1 MGKSLKER
9 DNMKI
14 EKISIDKIKM
24 YENNAKEHPDWQI
37 EEIVNS
43 INAFGY
49 KDPIALD
56 ENNVIIEGHGRYLAL
71 KQLNY
76 KEIEILRISDLT
88 EEQKTAYAIVHNKL
102 TMNTE
107 FNIDKLKYEL
117 NKLEIAEFDLNL
129 LGFNDYELE
138 NIMNPEEVDLDEF
151 FQEEEQEKKE
161 EKIKVCPHCGKEI

>member
-1 MGKSLKER
+1 MKLEKVNI
-9 DNMKI
+9 DNI
-14 EKISIDKIKM
+14 RM

-37 EEIVNS
+37 EQIKNS
-43 INAFGY
+43 IQEFGY
-49 KDPIALD
+49 NDPIAID
-56 ENNVIIEGHGRYLAL
+56 ENNTIIEGHGRYLAL
-71 KQLNY
+71 KELGYAGIEVIRLNN
-76 KEIEILRISDLT
+76 LT

-138 NIMNPEEVDLDEF
+138 NIMDTEEVDLDEF

>member
-1 MGKSLKER
+1 
-9 DNMKI
+9 MKI

-37 EEIVNS
+37 EQIKNS
-43 INAFGY
+43 IQEFGY
-49 KDPIALD
+49 NDPIAID
-56 ENNVIIEGHGRYLAL
+56 EKNTIIEGHGRYLAL
-71 KQLNY
+71 KELGY
-76 KEIEILRISDLT
+76 AEIEVIRLNNLT

-138 NIMNPEEVDLDEF
+138 NIMNAEEVDLDGF